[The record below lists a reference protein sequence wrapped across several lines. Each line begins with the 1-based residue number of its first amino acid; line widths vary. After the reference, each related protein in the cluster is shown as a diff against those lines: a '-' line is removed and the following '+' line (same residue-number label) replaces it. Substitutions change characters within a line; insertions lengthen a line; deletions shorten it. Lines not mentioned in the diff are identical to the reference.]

1 MFIHSEIQNMNLKP
15 TLLAVGL
22 AVACGG
28 LAIAPA
34 ALAAD
39 SGLITINGK
48 VLNGTCSVD
57 GNGSGSN
64 NFTITLPD
72 VQSSAFGST
81 VGTVAGPQ
89 PFTLKLTG
97 CPTVPSS
104 GVSVGAQFNAATV
117 TASGDLTNASVPG
130 SATGVGVRLLDSS
143 NAQIVLAAGV
153 NSAVTDPAA
162 ITVSGSPAAAAP
174 ITLNYTAEYI
184 STATSVGAGSVATT
198 VNYLINYQ

>member
-48 VLNGTCSVD
+48 VLNGTCSVS
-57 GNGSGSN
+57 GNGAGSN
-64 NFTITLPD
+64 NFTVTLPD
-72 VQSSAFGST
+72 VQSSAFT
-81 VGTVAGPQ
+81 AVGTVAGPQ
-89 PFTLKLTG
+89 SFTLNLTG

-153 NSAVTDPAA
+153 NSAVTDSTA

-184 STATSVGAGSVATT
+184 STAASVGAGSVATT

>member
-1 MFIHSEIQNMNLKP
+1 MNLKP

-48 VLNGTCSVD
+48 VLNGTCSVS
-57 GNGSGSN
+57 GNGAGSN
-64 NFTITLPD
+64 NFTVTLPD
-72 VQSSAFGST
+72 VQSSAFT
-81 VGTVAGPQ
+81 AVGTVAGPQ
-89 PFTLKLTG
+89 SFTLNLTG

-153 NSAVTDPAA
+153 NSAVTDSTA

-184 STATSVGAGSVATT
+184 STAASVGAGSVATT

>member
-1 MFIHSEIQNMNLKP
+1 MNLKP

-48 VLNGTCSVD
+48 VLNGTCSVS
-57 GNGSGSN
+57 GNGAGSN
-64 NFTITLPD
+64 NFTVTLPD
-72 VQSSAFGST
+72 VQSSAFT
-81 VGTVAGPQ
+81 AVGTVAGPQ
-89 PFTLKLTG
+89 SFTLNLTG

-153 NSAVTDPAA
+153 NSAVTDSTA